1 MNVYL
6 YNFQKRRNS
15 TGRPSIPENPTVICK
30 LKDGCSIAKP
40 VLEISSTISGLN
52 TLSNTN
58 YAYIPDFERYYFITD
73 WVLTGTIGVAYLVSD
88 PLASFKTNILTQQ
101 LYVLR
106 ASANYDGFIR
116 DTKYPVKAAYPS
128 IGTIYDMRANP
139 LQPAAQSYG
148 CFVIGVVGKG
158 TTFGSVDYY
167 AMSYLVFMQL
177 MNKLFNLTTQWAD
190 GGADLADGLKK
201 AITDPMQ
208 YIVSCMWYPYSVN
221 DFVTRGLVSNV
232 TDITIGYDT
241 IALGVTAYRFNTILN
256 IEFTNLISCQ
266 TPRHPLEGSRG
277 NYMNYEPFARYYVSF
292 YPFCSLIELDST
304 LLSATTDFVY
314 TVDLR
319 TGKGILSI
327 CPDHTGDTWADWR
340 PLRPFRVIEAQVGV
354 DIPVAVIQTA
364 KPSSVGEYI
373 QNTAVAAA
381 TEFGSPAAI
390 LKKAYSSLVQGVGN
404 LIGSSDEEL
413 QQYYNEIGETPL
425 NAGDLGKVASA
436 GAAMKS
442 TCEMFGAQSTIS
454 FNNRMPFM
462 FWGEFF
468 NPAGDDLADYGR
480 PLMQKVAL
488 STLSGGF
495 VLCENPHIAIPAAFA
510 SEVTA
515 IENALATGVY
525 LE

>member
-15 TGRPSIPENPTVICK
+15 TGRPSIPENPTVTCK
-30 LKDGCSIAKP
+30 LKYGCSIAKP
-40 VLEISSTISGLN
+40 VLEISSTITGLN
-52 TLSNTN
+52 SLSHTN

-88 PLASFKTNILTQQ
+88 PLASFKTNILSQQ

-256 IEFTNLISCQ
+256 IEFTNLVSCQ
-266 TPRHPLEGSRG
+266 TPRHPLEGTRG

-364 KPSSVGEYI
+364 KPSGVGEYLT
-373 QNTAVAAA
+373 NAGVAAA
-381 TEFGSPAAI
+381 TEFGSPVAI

-425 NAGDLGKVASA
+425 TAGDLGKVASA

-442 TCEMFGAQSTIS
+442 TCEMFGSQSTIS

>member
-1 MNVYL
+1 MDVYL

-15 TGRPSIPENPTVICK
+15 TGRPVTPQNPTVTAK

-40 VLEISSTISGLN
+40 VLEIAATITGLN
-52 TLSNTN
+52 SLSHTN
-58 YAYIPDFERYYFITD
+58 YAFIPDFERYYFITD

-88 PLASFKTNILTQQ
+88 PLASFKTDILTQQ

-116 DTKYPVKAAYPS
+116 DTKYPIKAAYPGLGS
-128 IGTIYDMRANP
+128 RYYMAANP

-190 GGADLADGLKK
+190 GGTDLADGLKK

-208 YIVSCMWYPYSVN
+208 YLVSCMWFPYSVN

-232 TDITIGYDT
+232 TGITVGYDT
-241 IALGVTAYRFNTILN
+241 IDLGVTAYMFNTMLN
-256 IEFTNLISCQ
+256 IEFTNLISCP
-266 TPRHPLEGSRG
+266 TPRHPLEASRG
-277 NYMNYEPFARYYVSF
+277 NYMNYEPFSRYYVSF

-304 LLSATTDFVY
+304 LLGNTTDFVY

-364 KPSSVGEYI
+364 KPSSVGEYLT
-373 QNTAVAAA
+373 NAGVAAA
-381 TEFGSPAAI
+381 TEFGSPFAI

-425 NAGDLGKVASA
+425 NVGDLGKVASA

-462 FWGEFF
+462 YWGAFF
-468 NPAGDDLADYGR
+468 TPTDDDLADYGR

-488 STLSGGF
+488 STLTGGF
-495 VLCENPHIAIPAAFA
+495 VLCENPHIAIPAAYA

>member
-1 MNVYL
+1 MNVYFF
-6 YNFQKRRNS
+6 NFQKRRNS
-15 TGRPSIPENPTVICK
+15 TGRPATPTTPTVNAK

-40 VLEISSTISGLN
+40 VLEISATITGMDNVSQY
-52 TLSNTN
+52 N
-58 YAYIPDFERYYFITD
+58 YAYIPDFERYYFVTD
-73 WVLTGTIGVAYLVSD
+73 WILTGTIASVYLVVD
-88 PLASFKTNILTQQ
+88 PLASFRPNILTQQ

-106 ASANYDGFIR
+106 ASANYDGYIR

-128 IGTIYDMRANP
+128 IGTIYDMRPNP
-139 LQPAAQSYG
+139 LQPGAQSFG
-148 CFVIGVVGKG
+148 CFVVGVVGKG
-158 TTFGSVDYY
+158 TTFGCVDYY
-167 AMSYLVFMQL
+167 VMSYLVFIQL
-177 MNKLFNLTTQWAD
+177 MLKLFNLTTQWSD
-190 GGADLADGLKK
+190 GGTDLADGLKK
-201 AITDPMQ
+201 AITEPMQ

-221 DFVTRGLVSNV
+221 DFVNRSLVGNV
-232 TDITIGYDT
+232 TSITVGYDT
-241 IALGVTAYRFNTILN
+241 IALGATAYKFNTMLN

-266 TPRHPLEGSRG
+266 TPRHPLEASRG

-304 LLSATTDFVY
+304 LLSSTTDFVY

-327 CPDHTGDTWADWR
+327 CPDHTGDTYADWR

-381 TEFGSPAAI
+381 TEFGSPA
-390 LKKAYSSLVQGVGN
+390 
-404 LIGSSDEEL
+404 
-413 QQYYNEIGETPL
+413 
-425 NAGDLGKVASA
+425 DLGKVASA

-468 NPAGDDLADYGR
+468 TPTNDDLADYGR

-488 STLSGGF
+488 STLNGGF
-495 VLCENPHIAIPAAFA
+495 VLCENPHVSIPAAFS